1 MFIEGVT
8 IYGIRDT
15 FELNRHTT
23 RIKIRGS
30 VVSLSFIFPHPPED
44 EKKKNYYRMYWIQCT
59 VEDPQYGDGVP
70 ERHDRLTPLELP
82 SPSLY

>member
-1 MFIEGVT
+1 M
-8 IYGIRDT
+8 
-15 FELNRHTT
+15 
-23 RIKIRGS
+23 
-30 VVSLSFIFPHPPED
+30 
-44 EKKKNYYRMYWIQCT
+44 KKKKLLQNVLDTQCT